1 MRPFLLLAALAIS
14 IMIVGIWLWPSS
26 RLPGPIA
33 DLQDRLFAPHT
44 DAPPPSVPFRSQGVE
59 VACDD
64 RYSSWRAAREI
75 EGVQIKESPLCRP
88 DSPEEIAAFVKG
100 TNVISQSVLMKTALG
115 PTSVVKSNDR
125 DGDGDPDEIVIRLE
139 AIELNGR
146 SNDMLEPFPMYD
158 VGPGIRPTFWVFAP
172 KTRGMATENFESLQA
187 KSLLRA
193 PAPVIRIEQGDS
205 LKVILE
211 NTHYLP
217 HTIHFHGVDHP
228 FLTHLGEGNDG
239 VPQASELPV
248 MPGESRTYE
257 ITPRQTGTMF
267 YHCHVQPNVHVMMG
281 LQGMLVVEENRPDN
295 WLQSLNVGAG
305 HVRAPSRSSRA
316 RYDKEYDMHYQDM
329 DESLSQLARSANDPR
344 LIAQATNRTYDST
357 APSALPEFF
366 LLNGRSFPYT
376 LRESLVVV
384 GENQKVKIRV
394 LNGGSE
400 GISLHTHGHKVTVT
414 HEDGVQV
421 KEARQSIRDVV
432 WIGPAQRTD
441 LLLQT
446 KNDGLHSY
454 GPGIWLLH
462 DHKPKG
468 ITTRGI
474 NPGGNISA
482 IVYEQFLGLNAM
494 PLARGVS
501 LRPFFNEAY
510 YRKEIPVWSGLK
522 DELLLGQVQPL
533 APRWFGL
540 LSLALAIGLILGGIV
555 AFVSRGVG
563 KK

>member
-26 RLPGPIA
+26 RLQGPIA
-33 DLQDRLFAPHT
+33 DLQDRLFASHT

-115 PTSVVKSNDR
+115 PTSVVKSNDK

-193 PAPVIRIEQGDS
+193 P
-205 LKVILE
+205 
-211 NTHYLP
+211 

-257 ITPRQTGTMF
+257 LTPRQTGTMF

-394 LNGGSE
+394 LNGGPAIDSRRGME
-400 GISLHTHGHKVTVT
+400 RSRSA
-414 HEDGVQV
+414 DGSAFTN
-421 KEARQSIRDVV
+421 KIR
-432 WIGPAQRTD
+432 WIA
-441 LLLQT
+441 
-446 KNDGLHSY
+446 
-454 GPGIWLLH
+454 
-462 DHKPKG
+462 
-468 ITTRGI
+468 
-474 NPGGNISA
+474 
-482 IVYEQFLGLNAM
+482 
-494 PLARGVS
+494 
-501 LRPFFNEAY
+501 
-510 YRKEIPVWSGLK
+510 
-522 DELLLGQVQPL
+522 
-533 APRWFGL
+533 
-540 LSLALAIGLILGGIV
+540 
-555 AFVSRGVG
+555 
-563 KK
+563 